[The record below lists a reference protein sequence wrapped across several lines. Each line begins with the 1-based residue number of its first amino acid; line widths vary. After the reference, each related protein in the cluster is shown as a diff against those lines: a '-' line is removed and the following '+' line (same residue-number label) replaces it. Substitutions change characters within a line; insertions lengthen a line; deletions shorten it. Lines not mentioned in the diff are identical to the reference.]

1 MLRRRPLL
9 AASAALVVAPAS
21 LAQGRRSPGTEAP
34 LWLGVDHALMESGL
48 ARSLQRGF
56 GADTGIAVKLAPGPA
71 LAVLEAVKEGEVDAA
86 LCNAPDAEARLET
99 QGLVHDRR
107 PIATGEFVLVGP
119 PPRPARGQALDRSPF
134 GTLARIRDQAEG
146 EPGSVT
152 FLSAN
157 DGSGGHVL
165 EQSLWRGAG
174 IGPVAPWYA
183 HADPTSS
190 FTNQVRARRA
200 YALVERGAWGALG
213 GAPLAVLSQGDTM
226 LLEAV
231 HAMRSFRASHPAG
244 KIFIAWIG
252 GGRGH
257 AVAAAQRGYRAPGR

>member
-9 AASAALVVAPAS
+9 AASAALVVAPGS
-21 LAQGRRSPGTEAP
+21 LAQQRRSPGTEAP
-34 LWLGVDHALMESGL
+34 LRLGVDHALMESGL

-56 GADTGIAVKLAPGPA
+56 GADTGIAVKLVAGPA
-71 LAVLEAVKEGEVDAA
+71 LAVLEAIKEGEVDAA

-107 PIATGEFVLVGP
+107 AIASGEFVLVGP
-119 PPRPARGQALDRSPF
+119 PPRPAKGQAIDRSPF
-134 GTLARIRDQAEG
+134 GTLTRIRDLAAAA
-146 EPGSVT
+146 PGSVT
-152 FLSAN
+152 FLSAA

-165 EQSLWRGAG
+165 EQALWRGAG
-174 IGPVAPWYA
+174 IGPAAPWYVA
-183 HADPTSS
+183 ADPAGG
-190 FTNQVRARRA
+190 FTAQVRARRA

-213 GAPLAVLSQGDTM
+213 GAPLVVLSEGDPM
-226 LLEAV
+226 LREAV

-244 KIFIAWIG
+244 KIFLAWIG